1 MYMHSCSNGDLIWT
15 GLVRLGMQPPD
26 PTLQHRT
33 LKSMVARM
41 ASKHSDF
48 QYRLHAFQMNAGMFG
63 MVTQEQVQDLW
74 KYLSADALEF
84 QGGQPKKR
92 TRSTKK

>member
-1 MYMHSCSNGDLIWT
+1 
-15 GLVRLGMQPPD
+15 MQPPD

-41 ASKHSDF
+41 ASKDSAF

-63 MVTQEQVQDLW
+63 MVTQEQVQDSW
-74 KYLSADALEF
+74 KYLCAEALEF
-84 QGGQPKKR
+84 QGVSPRR
-92 TRSTKK
+92 TRSTRK